1 MIMLREVEKL
11 VRRELGEGVVEGEG
25 DEVEEQVVV
34 GIEGWSEI
42 QIWAKMEI
50 WWV

>member
-1 MIMLREVEKL
+1 MTMLRDVEKL
-11 VRRELGEGVVEGEG
+11 VQGEAGEGVIEGEG

-42 QIWAKMEI
+42 LIRAKMEI
-50 WWV
+50 WWI